1 MKPFDLKE
9 ALAGKPCVSKNGY
22 IIHIFKDVREFGV
35 DDDAPLVG
43 IIMFNKSNYLL
54 TRWSEDGNNLSFY
67 DYQIAGMW
75 EEPKLTSEQVL
86 EKAYSENLIVCW
98 ENNDGELFE
107 GVPVAKT
114 KDGRYLFKDCCD
126 FFLIDNEGGV
136 WIKDGAQ
143 TTKSNTI
150 TVTLPKP
157 FKPKQG
163 DPFYYLTKIEGDFIR
178 VKYAPSFRSDNPF
191 DTGNSSRGNCFRTKE
206 DAQAWLDAMK
216 NALDD

>member
-1 MKPFDLKE
+1 MKPFDLQE
-9 ALAGKPCVSKNGY
+9 ALNGAPVKLKNGNKAF
-22 IIHIFKDVREFGV
+22 ITFNLSNLKDWSKVTDR
-35 DDDAPLVG
+35 PLIG
-43 IIMFNKSNYLL
+43 YSLNKSESLEDL
-54 TRWSEDGNNLSFY
+54 HSWTLCGWSMGGSDLF
-67 DYQIAGMW
+67 DIIGMW
-75 EEPKLTSEQVL
+75 EEPELTSEQVL

-136 WIKDGAQ
+136 WLKDGAQ
-143 TTKSNTI
+143 TTKYNTI

-157 FKPKQG
+157 FKPKEG
-163 DPFYYLTKIEGDFIR
+163 EVYYSICGYHNGMIDEMHANCMTHISIL
-178 VKYAPSFRSDNPF
+178 S
-191 DTGNSSRGNCFRTKE
+191 GNCFRTE
-206 DAQAWLDAMK
+206 SDAQAWLDAMK